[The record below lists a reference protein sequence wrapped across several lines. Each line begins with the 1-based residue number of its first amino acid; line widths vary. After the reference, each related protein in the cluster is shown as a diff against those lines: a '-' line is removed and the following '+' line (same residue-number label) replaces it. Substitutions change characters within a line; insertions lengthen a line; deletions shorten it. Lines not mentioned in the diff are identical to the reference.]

1 MGRDTSSGGAPDTVF
16 VVLQLPLEDYLHGID
31 EVPASWPDEALQ
43 AQAIAARSYAAAQ
56 ATVRRAVGWSFDV
69 YDSVQDQVY
78 DGYEDEFGNFIEHP
92 ARLAAAAA
100 TAGEVV
106 VYEDEI
112 VRTFYSSSNGGYTAA
127 SEDSFVTAEPFHIAK
142 PDPFDAALDDDG
154 DPQNPFPWRQFSYT
168 REALSRWFARDNM
181 DVGIVQS
188 IEINE
193 PVPSGRLNDVTVTIV
208 GSDRTRTVSGSSM
221 RWAIVNGCVE
231 DDGNPGLD
239 FECEDYPRSSHLR
252 IAQPVFLDINFD
264 DYFYL
269 PVLWMAAEQI
279 TTGVGEDLFAPMRE
293 VSRAEVAT
301 FVWRFWDTPEPT
313 EPSGFDDVDAEAFY
327 ADAVAWMKEAG
338 ITTGTTPT
346 TFDPTDLVTRG
357 QLATFLWRLAGKPEA
372 PVSEQF
378 EDVPDDKFYT
388 AAVHWMLHHGIT
400 TGTSPTMFSPDD
412 PLTRGQIATFLWRL
426 AGKPEAFAAELEL
439 PSTMRV

>member
-1 MGRDTSSGGAPDTVF
+1 MEVFSPEIPGNIHELDGIQRTTS
-16 VVLQLPLEDYLHGID
+16 
-31 EVPASWPDEALQ
+31 
-43 AQAIAARSYAAAQ
+43 
-56 ATVRRAVGWSFDV
+56 
-69 YDSVQDQVY
+69 
-78 DGYEDEFGNFIEHP
+78 
-92 ARLAAAAA
+92 
-100 TAGEVV
+100 
-106 VYEDEI
+106 
-112 VRTFYSSSNGGYTAA
+112 
-127 SEDSFVTAEPFHIAK
+127 
-142 PDPFDAALDDDG
+142 
-154 DPQNPFPWRQFSYT
+154 FPW
-168 REALSRWFARDNM
+168 
-181 DVGIVQS
+181 V
-188 IEINE
+188 
-193 PVPSGRLNDVTVTIV
+193 
-208 GSDRTRTVSGSSM
+208 TRTVSGSSM

-301 FVWRFWDTPEPT
+301 FVWRVWDTPEPT

-388 AAVHWMLHHGIT
+388 AAVLHHGLT